1 MSFQPLPKSH
11 LAFVVVHTSNRVT
24 GWISQMV
31 IRGPAV
37 LTNVLGIEQ
46 QEAAHPDA
54 RWVGLVEK
62 IM

>member
-1 MSFQPLPKSH
+1 

-46 QEAAHPDA
+46 QEAAHPDV